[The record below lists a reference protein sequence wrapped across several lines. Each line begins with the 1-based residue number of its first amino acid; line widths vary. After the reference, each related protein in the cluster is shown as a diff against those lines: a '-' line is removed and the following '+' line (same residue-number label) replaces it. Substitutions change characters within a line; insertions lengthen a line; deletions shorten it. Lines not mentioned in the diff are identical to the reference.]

1 MDIGNLKS
9 DYTYYN
15 GYEGEGEIIIRLE
28 MEEEVHIWEGYFE
41 DIYDIPPLTGNGWK
55 GFTRDYN
62 QLEGIFSEEDI
73 IMGINPEEYL
83 GDLMLYK
90 DKQFEFAETIDVF
103 KLIKSLLEKSIKE
116 NKIIKVEKI

>member
-41 DIYDIPPLTGNGWK
+41 DIYDIPSLTGNGWK

-83 GDLMLYK
+83 EDLMLYK